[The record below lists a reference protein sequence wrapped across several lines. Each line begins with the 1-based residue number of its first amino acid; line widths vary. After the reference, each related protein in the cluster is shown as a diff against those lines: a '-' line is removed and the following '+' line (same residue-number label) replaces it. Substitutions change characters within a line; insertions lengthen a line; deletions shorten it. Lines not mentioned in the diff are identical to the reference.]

1 MHGLYVERRSLNG
14 HGSLSWDLA
23 HHMYARSLCGKVAVV
38 TDKPKE
44 LLSATRKQW
53 MRIYR
58 QGLNEQASSLNTPR
72 ILELIH
78 ILANMQSMT
87 FSAKSPDDL
96 LQADVTLATA
106 DDFVKIPPVCLTVYV
121 AYAFEREKLHM
132 LTSWMPKGA
141 LVVIYE

>member
-23 HHMYARSLCGKVAVV
+23 HHMYARSLCGKIAVV

-58 QGLNEQASSLNTPR
+58 QGLNEQASSLNTSR

-78 ILANMQSMT
+78 ILSHMQAMT
-87 FSAKSPDDL
+87 FSAKSPGDL
-96 LQADVTLATA
+96 LEADVTFATA
-106 DDFVKIPPVCLTVYV
+106 DNFVQIPPVCATVYV
-121 AYAFEREKLHM
+121 SYVFEREKLHM
-132 LTSWMPKGA
+132 LTSWLPKNA
-141 LVVIYE
+141 LVVMYE